1 MSAVAD
7 VIVAVVTFTKTEE
20 TAVRELLSRLY
31 ISPDVFGPTAWMPTS
46 LGEFALEAQL
56 TDGRTVRLEHR
67 SLVAQGNVI
76 AAAELS
82 RSANAEERADY
93 YVFYGCCGAV
103 ERDLVGKVFRAAS
116 VSYMSL
122 GVVIDSPDGEVV
134 KLKNKWIVH
143 TYPEEQRP
151 LDTIALQAGAPGT
164 PGFVSGL
171 NIPTAH
177 VLATDK
183 VIKRA
188 PGNAP
193 QPLHAGPTG
202 PVYLKDEWTYSE
214 AIAQYVSIAVGPVL
228 IDMETFG
235 IASTMRAAGL
245 GDGVIVLRVVT
256 DYLSDKADQGDEQ
269 QLNLLRG
276 GSPKLAM
283 VIADILGL

>member
-1 MSAVAD
+1 MAD
-7 VIVAVVTFTKTEE
+7 VFVAVVTFTKTEE

-31 ISPDVFGPTAWMPTS
+31 ISPDVFGPTVWSPMS
-46 LGEFALEAQL
+46 FGEFALEGTL
-56 TDGRTVRLEHR
+56 PDGRVVRLEHR

-103 ERDLVGKVFRAAS
+103 EQDHVGEVFRVAS

-122 GVVIDSPDGEVV
+122 GVVADAPDGGEVV

-151 LDTIALQAGAPGT
+151 LDTIVLPAGAPGT
-164 PGFVSGL
+164 PGFVTGIDL
-171 NIPTAH
+171 PTAH

-183 VIKRA
+183 VINRA
-188 PGNAP
+188 PGDP
-193 QPLHAGPTG
+193 PTPLHTGPTG
-202 PVYLKDEWTYSE
+202 PVYPKDDWTYTQ
-214 AIAQYVSIAVGPVL
+214 AIAQYVDIAVGPVL

-245 GDGVIVLRVVT
+245 SDGVIVLRVVT
-256 DYLSDKADQGDEQ
+256 DYLSDKPGQGDDQ
-269 QLNLLRG
+269 QLALLRG
-276 GSPKLAM
+276 GSAKLAM